1 MSHNGT
7 RMLDTQG
14 KQQFR
19 EIIMRQ
25 MIWIKTARIEAWA
38 CSACAWMFSP
48 TGPPLG
54 ADLDEMKRNFERQRD
69 KEYAAHVCAEHPG
82 HGSARDNSK
91 FSGPVNGRAYETK
104 PASRGRN
111 DIGRQL

>member
-1 MSHNGT
+1 MIHNGT

-38 CSACAWMFSP
+38 CSSCAWMFSP

-69 KEYAAHVCAEHPG
+69 KEYAFHVCAEHPG
-82 HGSARDNSK
+82 PASARSDSK
-91 FSGPVNGRAYETK
+91 FSKPTVGRTDIMN
-104 PASRGRN
+104 PGGR
-111 DIGRQL
+111 RKEMA